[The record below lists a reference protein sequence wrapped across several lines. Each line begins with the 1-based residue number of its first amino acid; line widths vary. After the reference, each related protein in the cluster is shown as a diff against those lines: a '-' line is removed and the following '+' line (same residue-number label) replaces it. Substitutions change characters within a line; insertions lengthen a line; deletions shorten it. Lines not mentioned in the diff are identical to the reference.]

1 LSFLDLAPGDRAV
14 FRRLSLVLG
23 LTTAAEFLVEGVVTS
38 AFLARIGAASLPTAL
53 AVRAGAE
60 AVLSLL
66 YERVSARWSARAAML
81 GAVLVAVLLYA
92 VSAAALGWAAGVWA
106 AYVLASVV
114 ARIKTIH
121 FGVLALADLPG
132 PSAGRA
138 LPVVFAAGRLGAIAA
153 GPVVT
158 FGGPVL
164 GPRNV
169 VIGAAAVYALS
180 ALVLRRE
187 PVNPGAAAPPPSG
200 AYSESEGPIS
210 ISPSQR
216 PPAPGPSAVSPHSR
230 RLLIA
235 IVLGAIALA
244 LGRLALTTQ
253 SGAILERSY
262 DESELNRVLGLYFIG
277 ANVIAMLL
285 QVTVVSRALGG
296 RGLPLLNSL
305 WSLAYL
311 AAQALLVF
319 GPPLVAVALSARLVE
334 GELRNAVRTPVAN
347 LLYEAIPPA
356 RRAAARTLVI
366 GITVPVASLLGGLG
380 LAALG
385 AHATLLAALGLAAA
399 LALVL
404 TSLAQ
409 NRAWKASL
417 SSPAAASGAPR

>member
-1 LSFLDLAPGDRAV
+1 
-14 FRRLSLVLG
+14 
-23 LTTAAEFLVEGVVTS
+23 
-38 AFLARIGAASLPTAL
+38 
-53 AVRAGAE
+53 
-60 AVLSLL
+60 
-66 YERVSARWSARAAML
+66 
-81 GAVLVAVLLYA
+81 
-92 VSAAALGWAAGVWA
+92 
-106 AYVLASVV
+106 
-114 ARIKTIH
+114 
-121 FGVLALADLPG
+121 
-132 PSAGRA
+132 
-138 LPVVFAAGRLGAIAA
+138 
-153 GPVVT
+153 
-158 FGGPVL
+158 
-164 GPRNV
+164 
-169 VIGAAAVYALS
+169 
-180 ALVLRRE
+180 
-187 PVNPGAAAPPPSG
+187 
-200 AYSESEGPIS
+200 
-210 ISPSQR
+210 
-216 PPAPGPSAVSPHSR
+216 VSPHSR